1 MADINFNG
9 KKFVLVDNAKN
20 GTVTSDTIFEYKQD
34 GDLVTAD
41 YHGGIIKYGKIIA
54 RVEGEKLIMLYQCI
68 TKENEMKAG
77 KAIAE
82 ISLTENNKIKLILD
96 WQWLTD
102 DLTTGK
108 SEYIEL

>member
-1 MADINFNG
+1 MTDINFND
-9 KKFVLVDNAKN
+9 KRFVLVDNAKN
-20 GTVTSDTIFEYKQD
+20 GAVTSATIFEYKQD

-41 YHGGIIKYGKIIA
+41 YHGGIINYGKIIA
-54 RVEGEKLIMLYQCI
+54 RIEGEKLIMLYQCI

-82 ISLTENNKIKLILD
+82 ISLTDNDKIKLTLD

-102 DLTTGK
+102 DMTTGT

>member
-1 MADINFNG
+1 MTNIDFNH
-9 KKFVLVDNAKN
+9 KKFVLLENSKT
-20 GTVTSDTIFEYKQD
+20 GIVTSATIFEYKQD

-41 YHGGIIKYGKIIA
+41 YRGGIIKYGKIIA
-54 RVEGEKLIMLYQCI
+54 RIEGEKLIMLYQCI

-82 ISLTENNKIKLILD
+82 ISLTDNDKIKLTSD

-102 DLTTGK
+102 DLATGT